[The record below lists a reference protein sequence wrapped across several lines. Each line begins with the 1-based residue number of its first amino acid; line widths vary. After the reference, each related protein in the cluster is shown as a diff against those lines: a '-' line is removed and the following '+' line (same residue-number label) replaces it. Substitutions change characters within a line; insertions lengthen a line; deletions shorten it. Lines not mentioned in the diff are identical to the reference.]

1 MKKTDDAVKI
11 ARYISEFLDVYA
23 PNFLTTSEHTL
34 KSYRNAL
41 GLYINF
47 LETES
52 VTPGNFSRNCFER
65 EKIEKWIVWLKESRN
80 CSPETCNV
88 RLGSLRVFLELKCYT
103 NVVTVVANKI

>member
-1 MKKTDDAVKI
+1 MKKSDDSVKI
-11 ARYISEFLDVYA
+11 ARYISEFLETYA

-41 GLYINF
+41 GLYICF

-52 VTPGNFSRNCFER
+52 VTPESFSRHCFER

-88 RLGSLRVFLELKCYT
+88 RLGSLERV
-103 NVVTVVANKI
+103 

>member
-47 LETES
+47 LETE
-52 VTPGNFSRNCFER
+52 V
-65 EKIEKWIVWLKESRN
+65 L
-80 CSPETCNV
+80 
-88 RLGSLRVFLELKCYT
+88 Y
-103 NVVTVVANKI
+103 